1 MPFKEGDDKD
11 PCLVMKIIPE
21 LAIPF
26 DTKKRAP
33 FRIALETVKLAEV
46 KQLANKDLL

>member
-1 MPFKEGDDKD
+1 MN
-11 PCLVMKIIPE
+11 IIPE

-33 FRIALETVKLAEV
+33 YRIVFETVNLSEV
-46 KQLANKDLL
+46 INK